1 MVKKAREGQ
10 MTDTLNADDR
20 QDYLDQPVNDL
31 HKIHGHFTDE
41 AKERATSVTSGMPG
55 KCCSAPS
62 PSRVRSW
69 RVFCL
74 AETIISAVR
83 YDRSRTSGSHSR

>member
-1 MVKKAREGQ
+1 

-41 AKERATSVTSGMPG
+41 AK
-55 KCCSAPS
+55 SAPPALPPACRES
-62 PSRVRSW
+62 AARLPRRHGCDRGASSA
-69 RVFCL
+69 L